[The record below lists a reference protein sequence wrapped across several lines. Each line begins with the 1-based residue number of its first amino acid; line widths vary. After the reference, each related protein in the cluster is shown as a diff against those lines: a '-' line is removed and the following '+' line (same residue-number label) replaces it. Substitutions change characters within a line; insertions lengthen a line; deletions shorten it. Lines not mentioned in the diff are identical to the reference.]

1 MSKELLNNSI
11 LKIISLI
18 IFIFLL
24 VHFFDAEIFS
34 FKNKSSLSGYSM
46 IEVVNS
52 YNGNLLNLEKGFINT
67 GHHKTTSL
75 ISWIYIGLNFLF
87 NIEPLNITYFFLLF
101 EFIFITFSASYFL
114 KALGN
119 KNYLPLSIFYTSL
132 ILFTNVEQNNWANY
146 GQIFNGEWY
155 NIPNS
160 LFLLVLANILKN
172 RLSNSIYLL
181 LLTFLIHPSKGF
193 MLILSVGPLVLYKIL
208 SEAESLKKA
217 RNSII
222 LSITI
227 SFIYIYFFILD
238 QNVNLMDPELW
249 IMITDSH
256 SYHFLK
262 GPLDSEFIIY
272 SFIPITL
279 LTICLS
285 RYLVG
290 TGLESI
296 VWSMY
301 IISLIG
307 KYIDIYSTS
316 PTLISIALHRLTE
329 NILLLSLLFIFIP
342 SKNRFFHKLFELTA
356 YYILFFGL
364 PEANKY
370 NTFVIVLILI
380 LIIKN
385 RNNSIYFSII
395 TLLLILNSNDLF
407 IYDNKYIFKDSP
419 VFTDQRALILL
430 ILFFVLFYFSDFL
443 ENGLSSAYLF
453 LIAISIF
460 LFAFFTNNYQ
470 LTNSEEIFSEKTN
483 SYYDAQIW
491 ANLNT
496 PKSAIFM
503 PDPYISYAWRDFSN
517 RNSFGTPREFVTS
530 WLYTRDKY
538 IFDDAIDR
546 LGVFTDN
553 PIELMTKFR
562 YDDYI
567 NFVGTKYY
575 EGNLSL
581 FKNLCENYG
590 VDFYLWNAN
599 YSIPNFLE
607 PVYENSSYLI
617 LKLKKGC

>member
-1 MSKELLNNSI
+1 VNKELLNNSN
-11 LKIISLI
+11 LKIISI
-18 IFIFLL
+18 IIYIFLL
-24 VHFFDAEIFS
+24 VYFFDTEIFS

-52 YNGNLLNLEKGFINT
+52 YNGNLLNSEKGFINT

-75 ISWIYIGLNFLF
+75 VSWIYIGLNFLF

-101 EFIFITFSASYFL
+101 EFILITFSASYFL

-119 KNYLPLSIFYTSL
+119 KDYLPISIFYTSI
-132 ILFTNVEQNNWANY
+132 ILFTNVEKNNWVNY

-160 LFLLVLANILKN
+160 LFLLVLANIIKN
-172 RLSNSIYLL
+172 KLSNSIYLL
-181 LLTFLIHPSKGF
+181 LLIFLIHPSKGF
-193 MLILSVGPLVLYKIL
+193 MLILSTGPILLYKIF
-208 SEAESLKKA
+208 SDVGNLKKT
-217 RNSII
+217 RISII
-222 LSITI
+222 LSSTI

-238 QNVNLMDPELW
+238 QNVNVMDPVLW
-249 IMITDSH
+249 IKITGSH

-285 RYLVG
+285 RYLLR

-296 VWSMY
+296 IWSMY

-329 NILLLSLLFIFIP
+329 NILLLSLLFIFTP
-342 SKNRFFHKLFELTA
+342 SKNRVIHKLFELLA

-364 PEANKY
+364 PEVNKY
-370 NTFVIVLILI
+370 IIFVIVLIFI

-395 TLLLILNSNDLF
+395 TLILILNNNDLS
-407 IYDNKYIFKDSP
+407 IYDNKYIYKDTP

-430 ILFFVLFYFSDFL
+430 ILIFILLYFSNFL
-443 ENGLSSAYLF
+443 EKNLSSAYLF
-453 LIAISIF
+453 LIAVSIF
-460 LFAFFTNNYQ
+460 SYSLFSNNYQ
-470 LTNSEEIFSEKTN
+470 LQNSETIFSEKTN
-483 SYYDAQIW
+483 DYYDAQIW

-496 PKSAIFM
+496 PINAIFM

-530 WLYTRDKY
+530 WLYTRDKI
-538 IFDDAIDR
+538 IFDDAVDR

-581 FKNLCENYG
+581 FKNLCENYD
-590 VDFYLWNAN
+590 VDFYLWNAK
-599 YSIPNFLE
+599 YSIPSFLE
-607 PVYENSSYLI
+607 PVYKNSSYLI
-617 LKLKKGC
+617 LKLEKEC